1 MVKDLE
7 EVTDNGM
14 IITNDEEDIRAAQV
28 DGNYAEADMRP
39 DDEEDRLGNDPNH
52 PNEEDEDAED
62 TD

>member
-28 DGNYAEADMRP
+28 DGNYADADMRP

-52 PNEEDEDAED
+52 PNEDNDEEEDES
-62 TD
+62 